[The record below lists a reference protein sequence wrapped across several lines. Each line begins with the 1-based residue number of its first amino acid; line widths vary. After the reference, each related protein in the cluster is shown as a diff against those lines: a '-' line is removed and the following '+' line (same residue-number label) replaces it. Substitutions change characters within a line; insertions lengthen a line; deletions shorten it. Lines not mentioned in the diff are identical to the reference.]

1 MREQS
6 RRVQLVAG
14 AVGIALVAG
23 LIGFLVSRPESP
35 LVPVTPTPLTTVG
48 GVLPPATAGYSVA
61 DDLATHQVV
70 VFGGIADNQA
80 TWIWNGSR
88 WNLAQPET
96 SPPGRIDAAT
106 AYDPALHLVLLFGGH
121 GPPGTDLRDTWAW
134 GGASWRELDAGAGA
148 PPPSDAVMAWD
159 PAQSDMVLVAG
170 APTGASTGT
179 WIWSG
184 ARWTRAASGLPF
196 PPSNASLAFDPSSG
210 QLLAAGFP
218 PSGTTVAAS
227 TQLWGWAGV
236 SWHEIS
242 VSETNPPKALA
253 VQGLGWNPASRR
265 ITLFGVG
272 ASRARALETW
282 LWDGAAWE
290 QSPSDNSLILSGSI
304 VSSETLLLLVGA
316 LDENGVVPTSIKVW
330 MWSPDAWTAA

>member
-6 RRVQLVAG
+6 RRFRLVAG

-23 LIGFLVSRPESP
+23 VIGFLVSRSGSP
-35 LVPVTPTPLTTVG
+35 HVPVTPTPLTTAVRVG
-48 GVLPPATAGYSVA
+48 PPATAGYSVA
-61 DDLATHQVV
+61 DDLATRQVV

-80 TWIWNGSR
+80 TWLWNGSH

-96 SPPGRIDAAT
+96 SPAGRIDAAA

-121 GPPGTDLRDTWAW
+121 GAPGTDLTDTWAW
-134 GGASWRELDAGAGA
+134 GGANWRELDAGAGSS
-148 PPPSDAVMAWD
+148 PPSDAVMAWD
-159 PAQSDMVLVAG
+159 PALSEMVLVAG
-170 APTGASTGT
+170 APTGASIGT

-227 TQLWGWAGV
+227 TQLWGWDGV
-236 SWHEIS
+236 SWHEIPAA
-242 VSETNPPKALA
+242 NAPKALA
-253 VQGLGWNPASRR
+253 VQGLGWDPASSQM
-265 ITLFGVG
+265 TLFSVG
-272 ASRARALETW
+272 ASSGHPLE
-282 LWDGAAWE
+282 AWRWNGDAW
-290 QSPSDNSLILSGSI
+290 QPSAPDASFILSGAI
-304 VSSETLLLLVGA
+304 VSGDASLLLVGA
-316 LDENGVVPTSIKVW
+316 LDENGVVPTSIEVW
-330 MWSPDAWTAA
+330 TWMLDGWTAA